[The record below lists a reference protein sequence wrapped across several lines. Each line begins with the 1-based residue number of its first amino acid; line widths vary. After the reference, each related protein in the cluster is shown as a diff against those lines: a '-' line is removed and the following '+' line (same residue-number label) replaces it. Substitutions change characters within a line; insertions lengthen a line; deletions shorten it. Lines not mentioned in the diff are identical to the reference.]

1 MANDQVSNTIQI
13 GGGCHL
19 VSLQDS
25 DILLATTPDLDGSF
39 TSLRISKNG
48 EIRVNE
54 RLIGSDGEAT
64 SAIRNFFEEL
74 GIHLV
79 QNS

>member
-1 MANDQVSNTIQI
+1 MVSNTVQI

-19 VSLQDS
+19 VQLQDG
-25 DILLATTPDLDGSF
+25 DILLATTPDADGSF
-39 TSLRISKNG
+39 TSLRISKSG

-54 RLIGSDGEAT
+54 RLIASDEEARHAVL
-64 SAIRNFFEEL
+64 SFLKEL